1 VPKLRD
7 LPRVVF
13 VLGKGG
19 VGRSTVSTSLAALLA
34 SRGERVLVFEW
45 TLEETIGP
53 WFGQPPAGI
62 EPQAVSDK
70 LWVANF
76 GLADSLRAYFVDH
89 LGMGA
94 FYRHV
99 IHGRA
104 VRRLV
109 EAAPGIAEMMFLGHV
124 CWLSTLAAKEK
135 GLEFDRVIVDTPA
148 AGHGAALL
156 DLPATLGSM
165 HASGLLGSEITRL
178 GQMMSDPA
186 WTGALAVSLPE
197 ELAVE
202 ETLELVPKAT
212 KSLGR
217 PLLAVVLNRS
227 AGQLRD
233 EANPAWLGAL
243 GGGVPEDV
251 AGALHAVH
259 DDLRGRLH
267 FEAEL
272 RRALEGTTERGFVS
286 LEEQLG
292 LGGDSSPRGVVSAL
306 ASALEARLGGTR

>member
-1 VPKLRD
+1 M
-7 LPRVVF
+7 
-13 VLGKGG
+13 G
-19 VGRSTVSTSLAALLA
+19 VLAAIDVGTNSVLLTVA
-34 SRGERVLVFEW
+34 A
-45 TLEETIGP
+45 
-53 WFGQPPAGI
+53 PAG
-62 EPQAVSDK
+62 Q
-70 LWVANF
+70 
-76 GLADSLRAYFVDH
+76 GLRP
-89 LGMGA
+89 
-94 FYRHV
+94 
-99 IHGRA
+99 
-104 VRRLV
+104 LV
-109 EAAPGIAEMMFLGHV
+109 ERA
-124 CWLSTLAAKEK
+124 
-135 GLEFDRVIVDTPA
+135 
-148 AGHGAALL
+148 
-156 DLPATLGSM
+156 
-165 HASGLLGSEITRL
+165 EITRL